1 MDKTS
6 GTLAVALATLL
17 LSACDYT
24 EAHDMLIRGGAEQSG
39 RPVALY
45 FVGDSPHRPFHE
57 IAMLEVIGHGA
68 DADTE
73 RIESSLR
80 LRGEE
85 FGCDAVV
92 RVHVDQDFAT
102 ARGAGVCAR
111 YTTADAVACGPVPSP
126 SAATTCE
133 PDGTYLRP
141 PACRPQ

>member
-17 LSACDYT
+17 LLACDYT

-39 RPVALY
+39 RPVSLY

-73 RIESSLR
+73 RVENALR

-102 ARGAGVCAR
+102 ARGAGV
-111 YTTADAVACGPVPSP
+111 
-126 SAATTCE
+126 
-133 PDGTYLRP
+133 
-141 PACRPQ
+141 